1 MHAAL
6 LLAGMSTISLLAQT
20 REVKIEELDRKLT
33 EARQAA
39 AALQKTI
46 DSLGDELARLR
57 NENTT
62 PFVAAVKV
70 ASNDLRDPFR
80 SQIIGEELGGDEK
93 DNAVTARPELRPPV
107 QLRFVEVGSR
117 AVPAHKQRAAW
128 MLDHRWL
135 PRQQIDVIDRPA
147 QHQFHWIG
155 LLWPSREGSDEK
167 RLQTL
172 RLWREFQLP

>member
-20 REVKIEELDRKLT
+20 REVKIEELDRKLM

-62 PFVAAVKV
+62 PSVAAVKV

-80 SQIIGEELGGDEK
+80 SEIIGEDF
-93 DNAVTARPELRPPV
+93 RR
-107 QLRFVEVGSR
+107 R
-117 AVPAHKQRAAW
+117 
-128 MLDHRWL
+128 
-135 PRQQIDVIDRPA
+135 
-147 QHQFHWIG
+147 
-155 LLWPSREGSDEK
+155 
-167 RLQTL
+167 
-172 RLWREFQLP
+172 